1 MEKAKASLSV
11 IIAAAGRSQRFQSS
25 VRKPFVPLRRKPILY
40 YSLETYASL
49 EETSQIIVAVNSE
62 DLPMAIKRLKPRARK
77 CKLSAIIEGGKQRF
91 DTVALAL
98 MAVNPQ
104 AEFIAV
110 HDAARPFVSPKLIRS
125 VLKAAMEVGAAVPA
139 LEMSDT
145 IKTATKDG
153 RVDVTLDRSN
163 LRAIQTPQIFRRDWF
178 IAAYEKY
185 AGNHF
190 QATDDSQV
198 LEVAGYPVAIVAGEK
213 TNLKITHPEDM
224 IIAKAIAEQR
234 HKPACKKGSKK

>member
-1 MEKAKASLSV
+1 MKKAKASLSV
-11 IIAAAGRSQRFQSS
+11 IIAAAGRSQRFQSA
-25 VRKPFVPLRRKPILY
+25 VRKPFVPVRRKPILY

-49 EETSQIIVAVNSE
+49 DETSQIIVAVNGE

-77 CKLSAIIEGGKQRF
+77 CKISAIMEGGRHRF

-98 MAVNPQ
+98 LAVNPQ

-125 VLKAAMEVGAAVPA
+125 VLKAAEEVGAAVPA

-178 IAAYEKY
+178 ISAYEKF
-185 AGNHF
+185 AGSHF
-190 QATDDSQV
+190 HATDDSQV
-198 LEVAGYPVAIVAGEK
+198 LEVAGYPVAIVPGEK
-213 TNLKITHPEDM
+213 TNLKITHPEDLV
-224 IIAKAIAEQR
+224 IAGAIAER
-234 HKPACKKGSKK
+234 LHKPARKEGKKR